1 MNSACQVACLAADDS
16 RLVHTACAVHARMPT
31 SKRLLAQAPLSCI
44 VPRLQLSRASRI
56 SSCKSRASAGDAPR
70 WVYFSCGAAAFTY
83 LHLDCIDGKQ
93 ARRTKSSSP
102 LGQLFDH
109 GAPHELMASQDLK
122 V

>member
-1 MNSACQVACLAADDS
+1 MVLCAEVA
-16 RLVHTACAVHARMPT
+16 PW
-31 SKRLLAQAPLSCI
+31 
-44 VPRLQLSRASRI
+44 
-56 SSCKSRASAGDAPR
+56 
-70 WVYFSCGAAAFTY
+70 WVYFLNGFAGLVY

-109 GAPHELMASQDLK
+109 GKTTASPFKLCIVMVQARDVLLWCFR

>member
-1 MNSACQVACLAADDS
+1 MYLHCELIVSSC
-16 RLVHTACAVHARMPT
+16 ACAWINILYHAEV
-31 SKRLLAQAPLSCI
+31 APW
-44 VPRLQLSRASRI
+44 
-56 SSCKSRASAGDAPR
+56 
-70 WVYFSCGAAAFTY
+70 WVYFLNGFAGLVY

-109 GAPHELMASQDLK
+109 GMTQVMVTKLSGLNGCFPVRLLSCLQDHAQSALRPISIYNLRPRYLGLLACMP

>member
-1 MNSACQVACLAADDS
+1 MLHGQCFNARVGAARVTQNPSEISSIAELALGKAIVACAE
-16 RLVHTACAVHARMPT
+16 V
-31 SKRLLAQAPLSCI
+31 APW
-44 VPRLQLSRASRI
+44 
-56 SSCKSRASAGDAPR
+56 
-70 WVYFSCGAAAFTY
+70 WVYFLNGFAGLVY

-109 GAPHELMASQDLK
+109 GKTTAFPFKLCIVMIRARDMLLWCFC

>member
-1 MNSACQVACLAADDS
+1 MYLSCGLAA
-16 RLVHTACAVHARMPT
+16 L
-31 SKRLLAQAPLSCI
+31 
-44 VPRLQLSRASRI
+44 
-56 SSCKSRASAGDAPR
+56 
-70 WVYFSCGAAAFTY
+70 TY

-109 GAPHELMASQDLK
+109 GECLGHMLALSCAEPAATCLQGPDETQTFGAQMMPGGGGGRGNRGF